1 MAAARRGRSER
12 GPSEVTRSDAAENA
26 DADHDTGCSRQYLT
40 SDVSHEQGG
49 RHALAWVRRAVVAP
63 ESLGR
68 RGDSDLLGKSAMG
81 MRSKGGARGVR
92 AQAGDCRSAGDPPNS
107 ASPTLVLPGFHTDAA
122 MGNHLGPWTL
132 STAERAHQAPPN
144 AHHKSCRTTR
154 AWPTRQLFALFLRR
168 SAQPDPPIALD
179 SHPYVNT

>member
-1 MAAARRGRSER
+1 M
-12 GPSEVTRSDAAENA
+12 TRSDAAENA
-26 DADHDTGCSRQYLT
+26 DADHDTGCSRQSLT

-49 RHALAWVRRAVVAP
+49 RHALACVRRAVVSR

-81 MRSKGGARGVR
+81 MRSNRGARGVR

-107 ASPTLVLPGFHTDAA
+107 ASPTLALHGFHTGAA
-122 MGNHLGPWTL
+122 MGDHLGPWTL

-144 AHHKSCRTTR
+144 AHHKSGRTTR

-168 SAQPDPPIALD
+168 SAQPVICKKVAAD
-179 SHPYVNT
+179 TG